1 MSYETSPSNNFF
13 SGIMSEDLLERTV
26 NTISSGDNAFILFD
40 FDGFSKIKDT
50 FGSEKSNEILE
61 IVLKKIKLSLKKTD
75 IIGHIETDC
84 FMICIQGVSS
94 LAVIERIAKH
104 IVLLCRNTMSN
115 GILLSAGVG
124 VARSPENGKNYKE
137 IFEKC
142 SKAIAEAKRRGGD
155 CFVIYDDI
163 EKKEKIIT
171 KQNNGQRYDSERI
184 ARSYNHNMLIIYDCL
199 TKKCDYSY
207 FVKEQFEADFDSRPL
222 WQIMKDDGILSE
234 KQAIKF
240 KNKLEEFENL
250 TEPHA
255 HYTEFYI
262 KNIDQIWKWYR
273 VGFICDVTES
283 KIIISF
289 TDISDEIGFH
299 RRLSRMTECDE
310 LTGLQKRSLFCHTV
324 EDLIAANQEVKNNSG
339 FALIF
344 IDIIKFKAINEI
356 LGAAEG
362 DRILIYMSELLN
374 EYTKEFGAASRL
386 DSDSFALFIKADRKL
401 TEEIVNSILRK
412 FSSYILSFE
421 VSCNAGIYLT
431 SEENISV
438 DSMID
443 RASLAQSTIKGNY
456 SQKYIFYAEEMRNQM
471 LSEQEISGIMATAL
485 NENQFVVYY
494 QPQYNHSTGM
504 LVGSEALVRWNH
516 PEKGLISPGIFIP
529 LFEKNGFI
537 TRLDLYVFEK
547 VCIFLRK
554 IIDEKY
560 SIVPISTNF
569 SRYDIFK
576 TDYIE
581 SIEKIRQKYDIPA
594 KYIRVEITESATVGG
609 SVYVNEIIK
618 KLHNCG
624 YIVEMDDFGSGYSS
638 LNVLKDVDFDIVK
651 LDMKFLSSESGN
663 NRGGTILS
671 SIVRMTQWLNMPVI
685 AEGVENTAQA
695 DFLNSIG
702 CNYIQGYLYS
712 RPLPEEQY
720 LNLLCGS
727 YVGTTVPQMKL
738 IDTINFGD
746 FWNPVSQETL
756 IFSNYVGGAAI
767 FEYSDKKIQIQRV
780 NKKYLQEIGMNLSE
794 KDVINADFLDF
805 FDEKNKK
812 VYLETI
818 DAAIS
823 TLEEQEC
830 ETWRKINSECCGN
843 EELCIRSTIKII
855 GSSKNRYLFYA
866 MIRNITTEK
875 KYIDSLI
882 DSKSTL
888 NLLREQVDIFSWEY
902 VIATKE
908 MKPCFRC
915 MKELGLPPLL
925 RNYPEPVIERG
936 IFPADYADL
945 YREWHRQLE
954 KGVKYIEGVIP
965 LTEKRIPYIVRYT
978 TEFDENGKPVKAFGS
993 ATKVVDK

>member
-1 MSYETSPSNNFF
+1 MAPSNNYFF
-13 SGIMSEDLLERTV
+13 GILSEDLLKQTV
-26 NTISSGDNAFILFD
+26 NKIASEENAFILFD

-50 FGSEKSNEILE
+50 FGSEKSKEILE
-61 IVLKKIKLSLKKTD
+61 IVLKKIRLSLKKTD

-84 FMICIQGVSS
+84 FMICVQGVSS
-94 LAVIERIAKH
+94 LASIERIAKH

-124 VARSPENGKNYKE
+124 VARSPSNGSNYQE

-142 SKAIAEAKRRGGD
+142 SKAISEAKRRGGD

-163 EKKEKIIT
+163 ENSEKNI
-171 KQNNGQRYDSERI
+171 KRQNSNDEYDSERI
-184 ARSYNHNMLIIYDCL
+184 ARSYNHNMLIIYDCIS
-199 TKKCDYSY
+199 KKYDYSF
-207 FVKEQFEADFDSRPL
+207 FVKEQFDADFDTRPL

-234 KQAIKF
+234 KQSLKF
-240 KNKLEEFENL
+240 KNKIEEFEKL
-250 TEPHA
+250 KEPHA

-262 KNIDQIWKWYR
+262 KNTEQIWKWYR
-273 VGFICDVTES
+273 VGFICYVSES

-299 RRLSRMTECDE
+299 RRLSRMTEYDE

-324 EDLIAANQEVKNNSG
+324 EELLTANQEIKNKSG
-339 FALIF
+339 FAIIF

-356 LGAAEG
+356 LGNSEG
-362 DRILIYMSELLN
+362 DRILIYMSDLLN
-374 EYTKEFGAASRL
+374 EYTKDFGAASRL
-386 DSDSFALFIKADRKL
+386 GSDSFALFIKADKSD
-401 TEEIVNSILRK
+401 TEDIVNSILRK
-412 FSSYILSFE
+412 FSSYIVSFE
-421 VSCNAGIYLT
+421 ITCNAGIYLT
-431 SEENISV
+431 TEENISV

-456 SQKYIFYAEEMRNQM
+456 SQKYIFYTEEMRNQM

-485 NENQFVVYY
+485 NENQFDVYY

-516 PEKGLISPGIFIP
+516 PEKGLISPGLFIP

-554 IIDEKY
+554 IMDENFAV
-560 SIVPISTNF
+560 VPISTNF

-576 TDYIE
+576 ADYIE
-581 SIEKIRQKYDIPA
+581 SIEKIRQKYDIPS

-609 SVYVNEIIK
+609 SIYVNEIIK

-651 LDMKFLSSESGN
+651 LDMKFLSSESDN

-685 AEGVENTAQA
+685 AEGVENIAQA

-712 RPLPEEQY
+712 KPLPEEKY
-720 LNLLCGS
+720 LSLLNGS
-727 YVGTTVPQMKL
+727 YVGATVPQMKL
-738 IDTINFGD
+738 IEKINSGD

-767 FEYSDKKIQIQRV
+767 FEYSDNEIQIQRV

-794 KDVINADFLDF
+794 NDVINSNFFDF

-812 VYLETI
+812 IYIATI
-818 DAAIS
+818 NNAIS
-823 TLEEQEC
+823 SLEEQEC
-830 ETWRKINSECCGN
+830 ETWRKITSECCGN

-855 GSSKNRYLFYA
+855 GISKNRYLFYA
-866 MIRNITTEK
+866 MIRNITTER
-875 KYIDSLI
+875 KYIDSLLK
-882 DSKSTL
+882 SKDTMH
-888 NLLREQVDIFSWEY
+888 NLYEQADIFSWEY
-902 VIATKE
+902 IISTKE

-936 IFPADYADL
+936 IFPPDYAEL
-945 YREWHRQLE
+945 YRDWHKQLE
-954 KGVKYIEGVIP
+954 KGVKYIEGIIP
-965 LTEKRIPYIVRYT
+965 LTEKRIPYVVRYT

-993 ATKVVDK
+993 ATKVVENK